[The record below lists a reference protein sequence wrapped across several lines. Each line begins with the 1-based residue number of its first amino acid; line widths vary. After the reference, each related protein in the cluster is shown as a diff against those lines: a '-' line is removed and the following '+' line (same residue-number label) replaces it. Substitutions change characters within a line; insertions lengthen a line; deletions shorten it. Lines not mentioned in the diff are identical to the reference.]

1 MTLPDTLTAGITCAA
16 IQIAV
21 VIIVCLIN
29 KTKFG
34 SDLLLPVKKTID
46 ENLVEN
52 EKKTV
57 VIIGLCAPTVLYL
70 VYHTAQAIIECLRS
84 SSSKA

>member
-21 VIIVCLIN
+21 VIVVCLIN

-70 VYHTAQAIIECLRS
+70 VYHTAQAIMECLRS

>member
-16 IQIAV
+16 LQIAV
-21 VIIVCLIN
+21 VVIVCLIN

-34 SDLLLPVKKTID
+34 SDLLAPVKKTID

-70 VYHTAQAIIECLRS
+70 AYYTSSAIIECLRS
-84 SSSKA
+84 SPKA